1 MRYNTLGKAD
11 LKMSAIGLGTWG
23 IGGGWF
29 GAPDDAKAIDA
40 IHASLDHG
48 ITLIDTA
55 PAYGNGRSEELVGR
69 AIKGK
74 RDQVVIATKCGLVWQ
89 TPDQQDL
96 DKCLR
101 KQSIIHECEQSLKRL
116 QTDYIDLYQMHWPDV
131 NTPIEESMEAL
142 MTLHKQGKIRYIGCS
157 NFDIPLME
165 EAQKYGLIQSLQ
177 PQYSLLEREVEKE
190 LLPYCREKG
199 LGVLSYGS
207 LGAGAL
213 TGKYKE
219 PPAVSGAERR
229 ATFYSFF
236 QEPQWSKVQQ
246 LLVVLREIAEEC
258 EKPVAQVSINWVSQ
272 QPGMS
277 CALVGA
283 KNADQAIMNAAAG
296 EWSLTQAQL
305 DRITKA
311 CDEIFAS

>member
-1 MRYNTLGKAD
+1 MRYNTLGKTD

-23 IGGGWF
+23 MGGGWF
-29 GAPDDAKAIDA
+29 GSSDDSKAMDA

-69 AIKGK
+69 ALKGK

-89 TPDQQDL
+89 TPEQQDL
-96 DKCLR
+96 DKCLT
-101 KQSIIHECEQSLKRL
+101 KESIIYECEQSLQRL

-131 NTPIEESMEAL
+131 HTPIEESMEAL
-142 MTLHKQGKIRYIGCS
+142 MKLRQQGKIRYIGCS
-157 NFDIPLME
+157 NFDVALME
-165 EAQKYGLIQSLQ
+165 EAQKYGVLQSLQ
-177 PQYSLLEREVEKE
+177 PQYSLLERDVEKE

-199 LGVLSYGS
+199 MGVLSYGS

-213 TGKYKE
+213 TGKFKE
-219 PPAVSGAERR
+219 PPAVSGTERR
-229 ATFYSFF
+229 AAFYSFF

-246 LLVVLREIAEEC
+246 LLAVLQEVAHEY

-283 KNADQAIMNAAAG
+283 KNADQAVMNAAAG
-296 EWSLTQAQL
+296 DWDLKQADI
-305 DRITKA
+305 DRITQA
-311 CDEIFAS
+311 CNDIFA